1 MKKKKFDRMYKKE
14 LKKAIREQK
23 EQKSADKQG
32 DSE

>member
-23 EQKSADKQG
+23 EQKNADKQG